1 MDRNLYKS
9 DKKLASQGWRSMR
22 KALDHEMPEER
33 RRRPVAL
40 LWIFALLAPAA
51 GIMGWLMFGPGVSL
65 DAPGRENLPVVSAP
79 ALPPVK
85 SEGQTVL
92 IPETVSPA
100 RPDLLHP
107 AGNKLP
113 DESRPVLAPKDG
125 NRSTKTPGVHVTPLR
140 ANGISPEKNTI
151 AATTTG
157 SETPHPEIQA
167 VSGNSVPFNDLF
179 ANAASEPVQTPDG
192 TAETITEPEVITEI
206 PDVAAATLLAPDH
219 APAVNPVT
227 AAAAVVVDEPFSMP
241 PAPIDP
247 LSHVEKNTWAFGANA
262 GVMSDAK
269 GGYAGTGAG
278 LSAEWKPLKKW
289 GVRSGVGYQFRQL
302 SAEERPIVALT
313 ASSYVAATG
322 DAKVATANEA
332 FNQAPTSAQN
342 SPAPVYVAVGRI
354 HRIEMPVL
362 AFWQPFSKVRVF
374 GGMSVGNNLYV
385 ETGDKSLNKNV
396 VYQIQDGNSGRSLNK
411 EVSDELRSWD
421 TRWSIG
427 FGFKPTRHLEV
438 DMFFQKQFQL
448 ARNKYD
454 TQANYMVSDIL
465 LDSGLSGASSGQRGL
480 GSNALFSLAASWFF

>member
-22 KALDHEMPEER
+22 KALDKEMPEER

-40 LWIFALLAPAA
+40 LWIFALLAPTT
-51 GIMGWLMFGPGVSL
+51 GVMGWLMFGPGL
-65 DAPGRENLPVVSAP
+65 RMDTPQGENLPVVSAP
-79 ALPPVK
+79 ALPSVK
-85 SEGQTVL
+85 SEGQTAL
-92 IPETVSPA
+92 IPETTGPA
-100 RPDLLHP
+100 RPALQLP

-113 DESRPVLAPKDG
+113 DEVRPVLAPKVG
-125 NRSTKTPGVHVTPLR
+125 IRPSKTPGINVTPLR
-140 ANGISPEKNTI
+140 TNGISPEKNTI
-151 AATTTG
+151 AAITTG
-157 SETPHPEIQA
+157 SEAPRPGSQEA
-167 VSGNSVPFNDLF
+167 SGANTLPFNDLL
-179 ANAASEPVQTPDG
+179 ANTTSEPAPTPDG
-192 TAETITEPEVITEI
+192 TAETVAGPAVITEI
-206 PDVAAATLLAPDH
+206 PDVAAATAAPDH
-219 APAVNPVT
+219 DPADTP
-227 AAAAVVVDEPFSMP
+227 AASVAHAVVDESFSMP
-241 PAPIDP
+241 PAPVDP
-247 LSHVEKNTWAFGANA
+247 LRVEKNTWAFGANA
-262 GVMSDAK
+262 GVMSDTK

-332 FNQAPTSAQN
+332 FNQAPASAQN
-342 SPAPVYVAVGRI
+342 SPAPVYVPVGRV

-396 VYQIQDGNSGRSLNK
+396 VYQIQDGNSGRNLNK

-448 ARNKYD
+448 ARNQYD
-454 TQANYMVSDIL
+454 MQGNYIVSDLL